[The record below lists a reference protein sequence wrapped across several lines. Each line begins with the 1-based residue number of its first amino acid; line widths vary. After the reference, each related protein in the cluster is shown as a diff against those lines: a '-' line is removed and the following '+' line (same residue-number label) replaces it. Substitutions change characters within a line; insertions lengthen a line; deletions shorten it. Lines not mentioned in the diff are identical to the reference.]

1 MKTSFN
7 LTSRRTITEANI
19 NYYAQ
24 PFIHPARTMLEHDF
38 IYLLDGEWKIKQ
50 NNEVYFLKKDTL
62 LLLSAKNRHRGV
74 TPCTAGTKT
83 MYFHVAWAPGD
94 FSGEDVKDPQLNQ
107 TGVAAFWH
115 TALNPNIK
123 KVFYEIVNAKLLG
136 QSKKAA
142 ILFELLL
149 CELLESPCTAPLSR
163 TAEHIKDL
171 IHQNPERFFS
181 NTELARQAGVS
192 LKSAETKFKAQFGV
206 TIHQYMLQFKM
217 NQAILLFKNFP
228 EVPMKEIAYNLG
240 FYDEYHFSKQF
251 KKQTG
256 LSPSAYKKRC
266 L

>member
-1 MKTSFN
+1 MKTCFT
-7 LTSRRTITEANI
+7 LTTRRTVTEANI

-115 TALNPNIK
+115 TALNQNIK

-149 CELLESPCTAPLSR
+149 CELLESPCGAPLNR

-181 NTELARQAGVS
+181 NTELARQTGVS

-206 TIHQYMLQFKM
+206 TIQYMLQFKM